1 MRRQINSDELNYLYT
16 KLGQAVWHLQY
27 VEDALVPLILI
38 KGVAKKINSIERN
51 VALDHE
57 GKLRKLTLGKLIG
70 KAQEL
75 DALNETLLNRLRNF
89 NNERKWLVHNSIF
102 ESGNDLY
109 TFDGRNQLFQRIECF
124 IVEAQLL
131 HKYIGEDIIEYSVGL
146 GIPREKI
153 YGIATNKIKKLKG
166 EV

>member
-1 MRRQINSDELNYLYT
+1 M
-16 KLGQAVWHLQY
+16 
-27 VEDALVPLILI
+27 
-38 KGVAKKINSIERN
+38 
-51 VALDHE
+51 
-57 GKLRKLTLGKLIG
+57 IG

-75 DALNETLLNRLRNF
+75 DVLNETLLNRLRNF

-109 TFDGRNQLFQRIECF
+109 TSDDRNQLFQRIESF

-146 GIPREKI
+146 GMPREKI
-153 YGIATNKIKKLKG
+153 YEIATNKIKKLKG